1 MSPVA
6 VALHGGPLLF
16 PSRLVLPALLILV
29 QVACSATSD
38 DLAHDEDDAGHDATT
53 SPADADDAFGRDAG
67 ALPEGPACDPACDTT
82 QVCCVDA
89 HGHFPTC
96 RPGPACP

>member
-1 MSPVA
+1 MS
-6 VALHGGPLLF
+6 

-29 QVACSATSD
+29 QVACSATAD
-38 DLAHDEDDAGHDATT
+38 DYAHDEDDAGLDAHDATT
-53 SPADADDAFGRDAG
+53 SPADADDGDASGRDAG
-67 ALPEGPACDPACDTT
+67 GLPEGAACDPACDTT

-96 RPGPACP
+96 RPGPTCP